1 MSTTPANPQPKDM
14 FSEPEQRRFPTGVL
28 VLSCVAIVI
37 LAGVL
42 VMIGRRHADPPS
54 MAYAPNIVLSDI
66 VMSES
71 TSLSG
76 GKSTFI
82 DGRVANHGPAT
93 VIGIYVQV
101 FFKNDEAMPP
111 QVESLPMTLIRTRT
125 PYVDTQPVKLE
136 PGDEREFRLIFEN
149 IGSNWNQQIPEIR
162 LTGVQTR

>member
-1 MSTTPANPQPKDM
+1 M
-14 FSEPEQRRFPTGVL
+14 FAEPEQRSFPTGVL
-28 VLSCVAIVI
+28 VLSCVAVVI
-37 LAGVL
+37 LAAVL
-42 VMIGRRHADPPS
+42 VMIGRRHPDPPS

-136 PGDEREFRLIFEN
+136 PGDEREFRLIVEN
-149 IGSNWNQQIPEIR
+149 INSNWNQSLPDIHI
-162 LTGVQTR
+162 TGVQTR